1 MPESP
6 IHQREH
12 AVGEVVFFEEV
23 GAIDLAFEE
32 GIEVQDCR
40 TAVSGVN

>member
-12 AVGEVVFFEEV
+12 AVGEVVFFKEI
-23 GAIDLAFEE
+23 GAVDLAFEE